1 MRLFYYPNRLIV
13 KFYSSKFANVGYNIY
28 FCT

>member
-1 MRLFYYPNRLIV
+1 MRFFYRVNRLIM
-13 KFYSSKFANVGYNIY
+13 KFYSSKFANMGYNIY